1 METLLLELCYGLGSN
16 IINLICCI
24 IAILFS
30 KKSKYYHIPIWIGIL
45 FMIVSLYGNYLS
57 LGSFDTLT
65 PTIVV
70 MIFVVIITYIMC
82 AKRRK
87 KGIAEESAEDTDNTK

>member
-1 METLLLELCYGLGSN
+1 
-16 IINLICCI
+16 
-24 IAILFS
+24 
-30 KKSKYYHIPIWIGIL
+30 
-45 FMIVSLYGNYLS
+45 MIVSLYGNYLS